1 MKKKYLLYIT
11 MTITLLCYDLSYGQ
25 QINNHG
31 DVKLSPNQIV
41 QKLNTPTK
49 IWINGGWHFRSDGTR
64 FWKKGHWEFEE
75 KTFQKKS
82 EIFRK
87 KLNEKNKV

>member
-1 MKKKYLLYIT
+1 MKTKYLFYIT
-11 MTITLLCYDLSYGQ
+11 MTITLLSYDISFSQ
-25 QINNHG
+25 QINDNRDMG
-31 DVKLSPNQIV
+31 LSPNKIV

-49 IWINGGWHFRSDGTR
+49 IWINGGWEFRNDGTR

-82 EIFRK
+82 EIFRE
-87 KLNEKNKV
+87 KLNAKNRV

>member
-1 MKKKYLLYIT
+1 MKTKYLFYIT
-11 MTITLLCYDLSYGQ
+11 MTITLLSYNISFSQ
-25 QINNHG
+25 QINDNR
-31 DVKLSPNQIV
+31 DIRLSPNKIV

-49 IWINGGWHFRSDGTR
+49 IWINGGWEFRNDGTR

-82 EIFRK
+82 EIFRE
-87 KLNEKNKV
+87 KLNAKNKV

>member
-1 MKKKYLLYIT
+1 MKTKYLFYIT
-11 MTITLLCYDLSYGQ
+11 MTITLLSYNISFSQ
-25 QINNHG
+25 QINDNR
-31 DVKLSPNQIV
+31 DMRLSPNKIV

-49 IWINGGWHFRSDGTR
+49 IWINGGWEFRNDGTR

-82 EIFRK
+82 EIFRE
-87 KLNEKNKV
+87 KLNAKNKV

>member
-1 MKKKYLLYIT
+1 MKTKYLFYIT
-11 MTITLLCYDLSYGQ
+11 MTITLLSYDVSFSQ
-25 QINNHG
+25 QINDNR
-31 DVKLSPNQIV
+31 DMRLSPNKIV

-49 IWINGGWHFRSDGTR
+49 IWINGGWEFRADGTR

-82 EIFRK
+82 EIFRE
-87 KLNEKNKV
+87 KLNAKNKV